1 MSSPSS
7 RISRTRMYP
16 FVEADQAFNHPI
28 ILDRVIR
35 ELWLNRV
42 LSSAVRIRHDGLLLC
57 R

>member
-1 MSSPSS
+1 MSSHSS